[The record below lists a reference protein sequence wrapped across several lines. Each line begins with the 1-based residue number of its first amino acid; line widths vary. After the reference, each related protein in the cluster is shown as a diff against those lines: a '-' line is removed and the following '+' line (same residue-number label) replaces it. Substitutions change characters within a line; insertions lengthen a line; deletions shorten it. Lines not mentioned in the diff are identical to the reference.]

1 MLAAIPANVP
11 ISTDHMKSNLSELE
25 NPMFKKITTAISD
38 FFMTILAEVAMF
50 GVQDEERQRREHARI
65 EAELGV

>member
-1 MLAAIPANVP
+1 
-11 ISTDHMKSNLSELE
+11 
-25 NPMFKKITTAISD
+25 MFKKITTAISD